1 MSLRFPAA
9 VTVTALRLGRRRF
22 NTVLEA
28 WPWLT
33 AALCR
38 GRVPRL
44 SGATS
49 DSGTTSN
56 RLRCAVRSPTL
67 TPTQYPQSLQTH
79 SCGLHQARRTTGG
92 SNTRQL
98 VASRPSEL
106 RQSDWRS
113 PVVEPNY
120 GSGSMLS
127 PGSPSSP
134 YSGNQNRMPGSPPA
148 PMSPP
153 PGGGQQHGGGSSIGT
168 DAPIMCYRRGHQFV
182 PVEEEYNQRRVR
194 PRVRPRVDSTAHSKR
209 PATYMRANSIQ
220 AAHASPHSSL
230 SFPL

>member
-1 MSLRFPAA
+1 VAHRSTVSWQGAASLWGN
-9 VTVTALRLGRRRF
+9 LRLRHNIEQAQVGH
-22 NTVLEA
+22 
-28 WPWLT
+28 
-33 AALCR
+33 
-38 GRVPRL
+38 
-44 SGATS
+44 TS
-49 DSGTTSN
+49 
-56 RLRCAVRSPTL
+56 AVRSPTL
-67 TPTQYPQSLQTH
+67 TPTEYPQSLQTH

-194 PRVRPRVDSTAHSKR
+194 PRGRE
-209 PATYMRANSIQ
+209 
-220 AAHASPHSSL
+220 
-230 SFPL
+230 